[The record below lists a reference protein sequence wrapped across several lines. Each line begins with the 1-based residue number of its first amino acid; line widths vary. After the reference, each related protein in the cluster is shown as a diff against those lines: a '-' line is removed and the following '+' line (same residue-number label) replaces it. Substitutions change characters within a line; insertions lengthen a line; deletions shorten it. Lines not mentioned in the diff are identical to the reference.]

1 MEMYG
6 QLSLGGED
14 NSGGDE
20 MIRYTNIAEAILF
33 AFGRAVK
40 LSEIARSCGC
50 DQKTA
55 KEAVDNLTAK
65 YENMDTALCIKNFD
79 GKYQMCTRAEY
90 YPNLAS
96 VLRIERKPV
105 LTEVIM
111 ETLAIIAYKSPVTK
125 AEIEKIRGVKSDHAV
140 NKLIEYGLVEE
151 TGRLN
156 APGRPALFAP
166 TDEFYRRFDVSGKD
180 DMPMPGPEVQAE
192 IDEEVKEELSHMEGE
207 PLEEKFERNGVDQ
220 D

>member
-6 QLSLGGED
+6 QLSLGGEE
-14 NSGGDE
+14 NSAGDE
-20 MIRYTNIAEAILF
+20 MTRYTNIAEAILF

-79 GKYQMCTRAEY
+79 GK

-192 IDEEVKEELSHMEGE
+192 IDEEVKEELSHMEGGSM
-207 PLEEKFERNGVDQ
+207 EEKLERNGVDQ